1 MALAVASLIE
11 RYRRLRSQ
19 PMWSLLAADTGSETI
34 ACLQVLLYDTDR
46 RLAQSVFA
54 ERLLRLLN
62 AGSLE
67 TVTLEAAQ
75 KRIVSWRDAGYVV
88 RHLEEHDTE
97 PYVSVRT
104 SRTIVAVAVSYSFIT
119 TIVIEA
125 TTTKDAPRSS

>member
-62 AGSLE
+62 AVSLE
-67 TVTLEAAQ
+67 IILNIIAELVIGYSCDEAALCAESCETDCD
-75 KRIVSWRDAGYVV
+75 VSG
-88 RHLEEHDTE
+88 
-97 PYVSVRT
+97 
-104 SRTIVAVAVSYSFIT
+104 
-119 TIVIEA
+119 
-125 TTTKDAPRSS
+125 